1 MTFVAKAL
9 IGVIGVV
16 TSASIGTVV
25 AYRESIFGN
34 SQKEISDLKGRCY
47 VIPTNSDNNQSELL
61 ICTSTDSFSTSNSQY
76 FLYKKGSEEEKNEL
90 EAIKKKDNKLEVSWR
105 VREGNSVGSES
116 NMKKEE
122 LQVNAEDWK
131 NIKEDV
137 NLKESCDFVL
147 NTEAQGGAKWQCN
160 EASVEGSSKK
170 EFQLTPFSR

>member
-1 MTFVAKAL
+1 MTFLAKAL
-9 IGVIGVV
+9 MGVVGVV

-25 AYRESIFGN
+25 AYRESIFRN

-61 ICTSTDSFSTSNSQY
+61 ICTPTDSFSSYSQY
-76 FLYKKGSEEEKNEL
+76 FLYKKENGGEKNEL
-90 EAIKKKDNKLEVSWR
+90 ETIKKKDNKLEVSWR

-116 NMKKEE
+116 NTKSEE
-122 LQVNAEDWK
+122 LQVNSEDWK

-137 NLKESCDFVL
+137 NLKDDCHFVS
-147 NTEAQGGAKWQCN
+147 NTDERGGKKWQCSD
-160 EASVEGSSKK
+160 ASVEGSSGK